1 MDKLRKQPINEQIKI
16 QKDQEAIE
24 FLREMIK
31 RSKQRQKELIA
42 LRKKF
47 QKEYPEIFK

>member
-1 MDKLRKQPINEQIKI
+1 MDKLRKQPVNEQIKI
-16 QKDQEAIE
+16 QKDQETIE
-24 FLREMIK
+24 FLKEMIK
-31 RSKQRQKELIA
+31 SSKERQKDLIA